1 MTLGAALRQPLTLA
15 DAHAATV
22 TWQVPLAIPELE
34 PQGEAKALA
43 TPRHR
48 RSALRPELALAGLVL
63 VLLAVAALVPG
74 WVAPGDPLVADA
86 RQAFLPP
93 GVEHWL
99 GTDENG
105 RDVLTRIVHGVRPS
119 LIMGLS
125 ATALAV
131 VGGTVLGLAA
141 GLGHR
146 LVDAVIARFLDTLMA
161 FPEVL
166 LALVII
172 TFWGQGTLN
181 AIVAVGIAMVPRN
194 ARLVRAQAQLVRRSG
209 YVEAARSLGQHPA
222 LLVPRHVVPNAV
234 KPVLVLATISVGSSI
249 GAGAA
254 LSFLG
259 FGAPPPAPEWG
270 AMLAIGRNFLA
281 TAWWLV
287 AAPAAAITITVLA
300 ITGVGRAVLR
310 HSEGRAA

>member
-1 MTLGAALRQPLTLA
+1 MNFGTAIRDPRVLTDTPSAMLAWRLPLVL
-15 DAHAATV
+15 
-22 TWQVPLAIPELE
+22 PEVE
-34 PQGEAKALA
+34 QEAQAPAPPQ
-43 TPRHR
+43 R
-48 RSALRPELALAGLVL
+48 RRRLVVRPELALAGVVL
-63 VLLAVAALVPG
+63 VLLTIAALVPQ
-74 WVAPGDPLVADA
+74 WIAPGDPLAADA
-86 RQAFLPP
+86 RQAFLAP
-93 GVEHWL
+93 GAEHWL

-131 VGGTVLGLAA
+131 VVGTALGLTA
-141 GLGHR
+141 GLGNR
-146 LVDAVIARFLDTLMA
+146 LVDGVAARFIDTLMA
-161 FPEVL
+161 FPEAL

-181 AIVAVGIAMVPRN
+181 AIVAVGVAMVPRN
-194 ARLVRAQAQLVRRSG
+194 ARLVRAQTQLVRRSG

-222 LLVPRHVVPNAV
+222 KLVLRHVVPNAV
-234 KPVLVLATISVGSSI
+234 RPVLVLATISVGSSI
-249 GAGAA
+249 GAGAM

-300 ITGVGRAVLR
+300 ITAVGRAVLR
-310 HSEGRAA
+310 HSEGRAL